1 MLVEKRSWQLI
12 GRCCSPV
19 SCKLQPFNHLIRR
32 CSLLQCFPAL
42 GPGVVKWCGVELG
55 AVVESP
61 ETQALTAALLLT
73 CDQ

>member
-1 MLVEKRSWQLI
+1 MLAGKRSWQLI
-12 GRCCSPV
+12 GRCCSSV

-32 CSLLQCFPAL
+32 RSPPQCFPAL
-42 GPGVVKWCGVELG
+42 GPGVVEWCSVELG

-61 ETQALTAALLLT
+61 ETQAVTAALLLM